1 MPKPLQQPR
10 SRLPS
15 HLTLRLDLCQLTSRR
30 RLAALAAHI
39 ETRTL
44 QRYMRP
50 PSMDVRV
57 SVHAPLCSTMMY
69 TSSSTK
75 QGAERLQLIMDGI
88 RQASSSQ
95 GTASAPAGAL
105 LPAGGGKEQHAM
117 MVSAAL
123 AVTASASL
131 QRVLPSRER
140 LLQGAA
146 LEGAWAAG
154 AGLVLHRGL
163 KRVPLEDAM
172 GWLTDEEVM
181 ADWGL
186 YDDEGRLLVGR

>member
-1 MPKPLQQPR
+1 
-10 SRLPS
+10 
-15 HLTLRLDLCQLTSRR
+15 
-30 RLAALAAHI
+30 
-39 ETRTL
+39 
-44 QRYMRP
+44 MRP

-57 SVHAPLCSTMMY
+57 SVHAPLCNTMMY
-69 TSSSTK
+69 HSRSTE
-75 QGAERLQLIMDGI
+75 QGAERLQRIMDSM
-88 RQASSSQ
+88 RQAGSSQ
-95 GTASAPAGAL
+95 GTAGPSAGVL
-105 LPAGGGKEQHAM
+105 LPAGGGKEKHAM
-117 MVSAAL
+117 MASAAL

-131 QRVLPSRER
+131 QCVLPSKER

-186 YDDEGRLLVGR
+186 YDDEGRLLLGR